1 MLSDGHD
8 LLLIQHEVSKTESN
22 EQPRHE
28 RLYVFRIQALWKRS
42 FSRPEYAQ
50 KCLMQPVEV
59 RLGSCSVVDLLLTH
73 ITTPV
78 LLVSSPVSQHVP
90 LRITRLPTT
99 RHEGEQV
106 VQRIARPPVP
116 TSLVSR
122 LSLEPSVDI
131 EVQYQRSVVR

>member
-1 MLSDGHD
+1 
-8 LLLIQHEVSKTESN
+8 
-22 EQPRHE
+22 
-28 RLYVFRIQALWKRS
+28 
-42 FSRPEYAQ
+42 
-50 KCLMQPVEV
+50 MQPVEV

-131 EVQYQRSVVR
+131 EVQYQRSVVRRAKGSFGGTIWVPEQVQTKT

>member
-1 MLSDGHD
+1 
-8 LLLIQHEVSKTESN
+8 
-22 EQPRHE
+22 
-28 RLYVFRIQALWKRS
+28 
-42 FSRPEYAQ
+42 
-50 KCLMQPVEV
+50 MQPFVV
-59 RLGSCSVVDLLLTH
+59 RLGSCDVVDLLLAH
-73 ITTPV
+73 VTTPV

-106 VQRIARPPVP
+106 VQRIIARLPVP

-131 EVQYQRSVVR
+131 EVQYQRSVVRLAKGSFGGTIWVPEQVQTKT